1 LHYSDTVSY
10 KVFFHIHFINQTMMK
25 GVIFSKSFEDSKT
38 GMAKLEEEMKKY
50 LKYIYKHKISQS
62 KAEKGENEDKTLEN
76 LQ

>member
-1 LHYSDTVSY
+1 
-10 KVFFHIHFINQTMMK
+10 MMK
-25 GVIFSKSFEDSKT
+25 GVICSKSFEDSKT